1 MQHRSGMDK
10 WIDDVRALVKTKP
23 PYNSAFVSL
32 AIHSLLTSI
41 TLLEG
46 MKAMVETQKAEIEKL
61 KSQVEETKDT
71 KTNRNQEIIDEFKA
85 GSSKE
90 QIAKKH
96 GITRQRVHF
105 LLKKHGSLAS

>member
-23 PYNSAFVSL
+23 PYNSEFVSL

-61 KSQVEETKDT
+61 KSEETKDT
-71 KTNRNQEIIDEFKA
+71 KTNRNQEIKIGRA
-85 GSSKE
+85 
-90 QIAKKH
+90 H
-96 GITRQRVHF
+96 V
-105 LLKKHGSLAS
+105 